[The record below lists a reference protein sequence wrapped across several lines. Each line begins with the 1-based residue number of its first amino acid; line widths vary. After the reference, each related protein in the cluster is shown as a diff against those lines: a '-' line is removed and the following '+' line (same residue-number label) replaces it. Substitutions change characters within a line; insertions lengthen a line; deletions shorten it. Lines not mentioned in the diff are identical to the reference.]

1 MGGSVNCS
9 AFAKCPCRLRV
20 PPTDHPRPFMAS
32 WYGKEIGPRFSRAH
46 RASTAPPGL
55 RSVVRSFV
63 LNVTSHSLTFFIFVF
78 RFDERPTALGCRAH
92 FCLAQHAST
101 TFQGLRKGHTEQ
113 RIVPLSLHDT
123 KYARQIGDAVRLAN
137 DPIKPGITTLN

>member
-1 MGGSVNCS
+1 MSCS

-20 PPTDHPRPFMAS
+20 PPTDHPRLFMAS

-78 RFDERPTALGCRAH
+78 RVDERPTALGCRAH
-92 FCLAQHAST
+92 FCLAQQTSTHSKDYERDTRSSESFLYLSMIRDMLARLETQSASQT
-101 TFQGLRKGHTEQ
+101 T
-113 RIVPLSLHDT
+113 P
-123 KYARQIGDAVRLAN
+123 
-137 DPIKPGITTLN
+137 